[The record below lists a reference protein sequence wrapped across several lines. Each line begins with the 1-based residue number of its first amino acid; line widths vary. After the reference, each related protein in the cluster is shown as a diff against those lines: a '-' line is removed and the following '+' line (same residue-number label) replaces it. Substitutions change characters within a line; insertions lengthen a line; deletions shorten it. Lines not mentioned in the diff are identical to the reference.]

1 VKSHIRGGDLW
12 NCFLSLPLL
21 TGLMR
26 YDYHIF
32 VCANQKAEGKKCC
45 TEAFGMEVVEKLRAK
60 IREAGLPASIRVQRA
75 GCLDLCGRGPALV
88 VYPQGIF
95 YGGITLDMLDDLVDH
110 LRRGAVMEAY
120 QIPDPA

>member
-1 VKSHIRGGDLW
+1 
-12 NCFLSLPLL
+12 
-21 TGLMR
+21 
-26 YDYHIF
+26 
-32 VCANQKAEGKKCC
+32 
-45 TEAFGMEVVEKLRAK
+45 MEVVEKLRAK
-60 IREAGLPASIRVQRA
+60 IREAGLPGNIRVQRA

-110 LRRGAVMEAY
+110 LRRGAVMEAF